1 MAQLSTLGIIAL
13 MWHIIITALGLGYTV
28 FIFWM
33 LFDCVKYVE
42 DRDERAIE
50 ALFIALCGVL
60 FAPIYYF
67 QKYLPRRRERLEK
80 SNHDA

>member
-1 MAQLSTLGIIAL
+1 
-13 MWHIIITALGLGYTV
+13 MWHIVIAALSLSYSV

-50 ALFIALCGVL
+50 ALFIALGGVL
-60 FAPIYYF
+60 FAPVYFF
-67 QKYLPRRRERLEK
+67 QKYLPRRRERLERLK
-80 SNHDA
+80 NDA